1 VTSLQQLKERESVAT
16 AAVIQNI
23 GEHMATAELQIR
35 FKPNYRRSSCRSNT
49 HKTKENLLF

>member
-23 GEHMATAELQIR
+23 GEHMATAELQVTC
-35 FKPNYRRSSCRSNT
+35 KPNCRCSSCRS
-49 HKTKENLLF
+49 